1 MGLLEFSRGMNYVAG
16 KEVITEENE
25 YEVLE
30 RFSKAYEKWVDSLVG
45 EQSREVR
52 TVITVDGI
60 KYPIFAYFS
69 KDGEPQSFDLDV
81 SAAPPKSEVSKKGKK
96 LYTFSVSATINTDIY
111 IEAENMKE
119 AEKIAKQKNFK
130 GYFALPEQ
138 LKVNSILDGYP
149 DESLPKEAVKTWE
162 YRPSSDR
169 VS

>member
-16 KEVITEENE
+16 KEVVTEENQF
-25 YEVLE
+25 EVLE
-30 RFSKAYEKWVDSLVG
+30 KVSKAYTEWIDSLDG
-45 EQSREVR
+45 KQEGEVR

-60 KYPIFAYFS
+60 NYTIIEYFS
-69 KDGEPQSFDLDV
+69 KDGEPQGFDLDV
-81 SAAPPKSEVSKKGKK
+81 SAGPPKSEVSKKGKK

-119 AEKIAKQKNFK
+119 AKKIAKQKNFK

-138 LKVNSILDGYP
+138 LRVNSILDGYP
-149 DESLPKEAVKTWE
+149 DESLPEEAVKTWE

-169 VS
+169 V